1 MRKFLI
7 LVIGLLLLICSGSC
21 NLYPL
26 YIKHLLEKYNLTIKE
41 ANIYGS
47 CINLGL
53 WVAFPTGFIYDKFGH
68 KVSLIIGLIFLPGSY
83 LILHF
88 LINSTSAFFEDIP
101 FFLLALLA
109 LILGQGSAILHTTA
123 FSINMN
129 NFHLKNSSY
138 LVSMLALNMS
148 VGPSILA
155 YFKENISYFN
165 KTNFYFILSL
175 FLSTIIIISY
185 FVFKNYH
192 LEHSELDENAMNIEK
207 EKEMKLIKSIY
218 KFNIF
223 ICLTYIFSVIL
234 NYYTEIIDLKK
245 YMIFVI
251 PFLILLQFVL
261 LHFNHKKIFGSKYLI
276 ESKNQKE
283 LKDFL
288 SQDIQQKK
296 SEIENSSENCKGSD
310 NTKDFG
316 IIIIPENLGLE
327 VKKKHHP
334 TLSNNDYTTNNTHTH
349 KPPSLINEEISNYG
363 SNKELQEI
371 HYKSELSDSIPSLM
385 PNRGENRKFLFLLFL
400 VLFFG
405 MGSIISNY
413 NNIQFLVDNLYLKD
427 YTNESDFFNKNG
439 NIQEFEKLSD
449 LNTNNYKINSTNLY
463 VFIPNI
469 KNETNLNNQMENNK
483 SNSFVTPYSV
493 DNYLKKQIFFYLILY
508 FSCNGITRMFSN
520 ILLQYFIEKDRM
532 FYHLLLTSSL
542 GLLSQFIGMQMNKD
556 YLIYVIALC
565 GFCHGLYMT
574 FVPIFVKKFFS
585 HKDFGKTMGI
595 LTTGSALG
603 SVVNSNIFFIY
614 SYQKYGTL
622 INETIHF
629 KICRESHCFSYS
641 YLTNMILFSF
651 NVIISIIFIFYR
663 KSLVIFK

>member
-68 KVSLIIGLIFLPGSY
+68 RVSLIIGLIFLPGSY

-88 LINSTSAFFEDIP
+88 LLNSTSAFFADVP

-155 YFKENISYFN
+155 FFKENISYFN
-165 KTNFYFILSL
+165 KTNFYFALSL

-185 FVFKNYH
+185 FVFKNF
-192 LEHSELDENAMNIEK
+192 HSEDKDIDENAENIRK
-207 EKEMKLIKSIY
+207 EKEMTLIKSIY

-223 ICLTYIFSVIL
+223 ICLAYIFSVIL
-234 NYYTEIIDLKK
+234 NYYTDIIDLKK
-245 YMIFVI
+245 YMIYVI
-251 PFLILLQFVL
+251 PFLILLQFLL
-261 LHFNHKKIFGSKYLI
+261 LHLNHKKVYGSEFFI

-283 LKDFL
+283 LNYI
-288 SQDIQQKK
+288 SQDIHEKN
-296 SEIENSSENCKGSD
+296 SDIENTSQICKGSN
-310 NTKDFG
+310 NTQDLG
-316 IIIIPENLGLE
+316 IINIPQNLGL
-327 VKKKHHP
+327 KAKGNHRQNG
-334 TLSNNDYTTNNTHTH
+334 SNNNYTTNNTHT
-349 KPPSLINEEISNYG
+349 PNGASLINEEISNYE
-363 SNKELQEI
+363 SNKELQEK
-371 HYKSELSDSIPSLM
+371 HYKSEISDSLPLLIL
-385 PNRGENRKFLFLLFL
+385 NRGQNGKFLFMLFL

-427 YTNESDFFNKNG
+427 FINEKDFFNKNA
-439 NIQEFEKLSD
+439 NIQEDKQFD
-449 LNTNNYKINSTNLY
+449 NLNMQSNHNNSTNL
-463 VFIPNI
+463 FNFNPDM
-469 KNETNLNNQMENNK
+469 KNETILNNQMKNNK
-483 SNSFVTPYSV
+483 SNSFDTPITV
-493 DNYLKKQIFFYLILY
+493 DRYLKKQIFFYLILY

-520 ILLQYFIEKDRM
+520 FLLQYFIEKDRM
-532 FYHLLLTSSL
+532 FYHLLLTSSI
-542 GLLSQFIGMQMNKD
+542 GLISQFIGMQMNKD
-556 YLIYVIALC
+556 YLIFVIALC

-585 HKDFGKTMGI
+585 HKDFGKTMGV

-603 SVVNSNIFFIY
+603 SLVNSNIFFIY

-622 INETIHF
+622 INETINF
-629 KICRESHCFSYS
+629 KICREPHCFSYS

-651 NVIISIIFIFYR
+651 NVIISIIFILYN
-663 KSLVIFK
+663 KSLVVFK